1 MPFLRVEF
9 IDVCKALEFING
21 PAREAVVLAKRR
33 ELLTFDSATEELNA
47 ATALITEPVCHFV
60 SLSSSSFVRQILLL
74 SAARMLSPMHSR
86 KLNSAVDLSWIYL
99 SFSLYWALQ
108 GIMLVASA
116 IKSVTLKILFF
127 VMSSTYIH
135 GESFTVPPVAL
146 NNIS

>member
-86 KLNSAVDLSWIYL
+86 KLNSAQLS
-99 SFSLYWALQ
+99 S
-108 GIMLVASA
+108 
-116 IKSVTLKILFF
+116 
-127 VMSSTYIH
+127 
-135 GESFTVPPVAL
+135 
-146 NNIS
+146 